1 MFHVYRDGSNRYRQV
16 WYEDEKSLS
25 KKYDWIIEK
34 KIGGVGIWALGYDN
48 GYTELWKLLA
58 DKFSRKEVPVLPV
71 KLASLSGT
79 SPKMSFKRFL
89 SIVMRL
95 ITNPKALLSR
105 PGPMLGILTG
115 LFGVSLSGIFIM
127 LRYGHRFKR
136 FYKIIFQGGI
146 ALVVLL
152 LFGLL
157 FVVMKYA
164 GLKEVAFLLGGFL
177 VAGILFLIFTR
188 QFLIEK
194 DLP

>member
-1 MFHVYRDGSNRYRQV
+1 M
-16 WYEDEKSLS
+16 
-25 KKYDWIIEK
+25 IEK

-48 GYTELWKLLA
+48 GYTELWELIA
-58 DKFSRKEVPVLPV
+58 EKFSEKEKPAAAV
-71 KLASLSGT
+71 KLAAMPSNRD
-79 SPKMSFKRFL
+79 PKMSFKRLL

-105 PGPMLGILTG
+105 PGPMLGILTA
-115 LFGVSLSGIFIM
+115 LFGFSLGSIFVLI
-127 LRYGHRFKR
+127 RYGHRFKR

-146 ALVVLL
+146 ALMVLL
-152 LFGLL
+152 LFGLM

-188 QFLIEK
+188 QFLVER